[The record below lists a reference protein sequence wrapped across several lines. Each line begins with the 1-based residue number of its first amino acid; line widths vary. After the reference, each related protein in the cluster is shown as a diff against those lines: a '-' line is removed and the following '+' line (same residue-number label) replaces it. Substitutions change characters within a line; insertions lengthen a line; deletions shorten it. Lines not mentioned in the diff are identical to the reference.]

1 MMNSS
6 GKITYRFADVEVD
19 LSRGSLTHNG
29 KDIYLRQKTFQ
40 VFIYLL
46 EQHDRLVSKDELM
59 QTVWKDTAVTDDVLV
74 QCVKE
79 IRQTLGDNPQQPRF
93 IKTFP
98 KIGYRFIGKVEEYPQ
113 TTFIE
118 EITKVEFEIE
128 EEFDTDQS
136 NKKNLLPIK
145 DKKSKSFFYFP
156 IAIVV
161 LIGILIFGVS
171 FWWRTNLHTI
181 QTRLPIVAGKKNI
194 AVMFFENHSKSVELD
209 WLREGLADMLITN
222 LSRSNN
228 LNVLSRNQLYNLL
241 ERQSLEKN
249 FSLDQAVEIAR
260 QTQSNLFILGSFS
273 QIGERVRLDIQIYD
287 AESGNILTSENLTVE
302 KSEQLLTE
310 IDLLSFKI
318 TNRLNIDSD
327 EKANLATTM
336 TNNLEAY
343 RYYSLALEKA
353 QGLQTNDALDLLE
366 KAVALDPSFAMAYAR
381 IGHTYSI
388 TQGWSEKGK
397 PYLEKAFAMSD
408 RLSEKDRLFIA
419 GWYAIANLDY
429 PSAIQT
435 FREIIQKY
443 PTETEAYL
451 RLGYLLRGEEK
462 FEDAIGILRQGLAI
476 DSNSPEIYN
485 ALGLLYSLLGKHSE
499 AIVMHEHYVAL
510 EPSKANS
517 FDSLGMTYQWAG
529 HYNEAIVNYQQ
540 ALKIN
545 PKFEIAQVHLGNTY
559 FQSGQFQKSIEAIKK
574 YIELAPSHL
583 ERGRGFTYLAYIY
596 RKQNNLNAAKQAAQ
610 TALNEEP
617 FQMGE
622 MLIISCDNGDW
633 KTVEKLKNKIF
644 ADASFSNRGAR
655 LSPRYKY
662 YYLGYIALKK
672 GETETALENF
682 REALRHLPLSWN
694 IDSFEDCLANAYL
707 EIGRYDEA
715 IAEYQRILQINPN
728 YPFAQYSMAKALEKK
743 GQLEDSQIA
752 YRKFLE
758 SWKNADQN
766 ISEIIQAQKSISS

>member
-1 MMNSS
+1 M
-6 GKITYRFADVEVD
+6 TYRFADVEVD

-40 VFIYLL
+40 VFVYLL
-46 EQHDRLVSKDELM
+46 EQHGRLVSKDELM

-79 IRQTLGDNPQQPRF
+79 IRQILGDNPHQPRF

-98 KIGYRFIGKVEEYPQ
+98 KVGYRFIEKVEANPYPN
-113 TTFIE
+113 TFIE

-128 EEFDTDQS
+128 EEFDTFQPITRKSLELQNKSNQS
-136 NKKNLLPIK
+136 
-145 DKKSKSFFYFP
+145 SFNFP
-156 IAIVV
+156 IYILI
-161 LIGILIFGVS
+161 LIGLLIFSS
-171 FWWRTNLHTI
+171 FSIGRYSLPSTEA
-181 QTRLPIVAGKKNI
+181 RLPIIAGKKNI
-194 AVMFFENHSKSVELD
+194 AVMFFENQSKSPELD
-209 WLREGLADMLITN
+209 WWQEGLADMLITN
-222 LSRSNN
+222 LSRSNK
-228 LNVLSRNQLYNLL
+228 LNVLSRNQLSNLL
-241 ERQSLEKN
+241 QRRGLGKDVNLE
-249 FSLDQAVEIAR
+249 QAIEIAR

-273 QIGERVRLDIQIYD
+273 QIGGRVRLDVQIYD
-287 AESGNILTSENLTVE
+287 VESGNILTSENLTVE
-302 KSEQLLTE
+302 KPELILTE
-310 IDLLSFKI
+310 IDLLSYKI
-318 TNRLNIDSD
+318 SNRLNTNSD

-353 QGLQTNDALDLLE
+353 RVLQTNDALDLLE
-366 KAVALDPSFAMAYAR
+366 KAIALDPNFAMAYAR

-397 PYLEKAFAMSD
+397 PYLEKAFAKSD
-408 RLSEKDRLFIA
+408 RLTEKDRLFIA

-462 FEDAIGILRQGLAI
+462 FENAIGVLRQGLAI
-476 DSNSPEIYN
+476 DSDSPDIYN
-485 ALGLLYSLLGKHSE
+485 ALGLLYSLLGRHSD

-510 EPSKANS
+510 EPSKANA

-529 HYNEAIVNYQQ
+529 HYNEAISNYQH
-540 ALKIN
+540 ALEIN
-545 PKFEIAQVHLGNTY
+545 PNFEIAQVHLGNSY

-574 YIELAPSHL
+574 YIEIAPSHL

-610 TALNEEP
+610 AALNEEP
-617 FQMGE
+617 FQIGE
-622 MLIISCDNGDW
+622 MLIISSDNGDW
-633 KTVEKLKNKIF
+633 KTVEKLKDKIF
-644 ADASFSNRGAR
+644 VDTSFSNRGAR

-672 GETETALENF
+672 GETEKALENF
-682 REALRHLPLSWN
+682 REALRHLPLNWN

-707 EIGRYDEA
+707 A
-715 IAEYQRILQINPN
+715 IVEYQRILQLNPN
-728 YPFAQYSMAKALEKK
+728 YPFAQYSLAKALEKN
-743 GQLEDSQIA
+743 GQLEDSQNA

-766 ISEIIQAQKSISS
+766 ISEIVQAQKSVSS